1 MSLRSIQPVSLIPRI
16 CVPDHRKS
24 GTVYN
29 AAFKYVM
36 ICETFCI
43 NTYIHMN
50 TEYIGEES

>member
-24 GTVYN
+24 GPVYN